1 MKRIYFTDFDG
12 TITKLDTTDAMIETF
27 AQNDWREIMRKWE
40 LGELTTKES
49 ARLFLRHLR
58 VTPAEA
64 KRFLESIPI
73 DETFRDF
80 VNYVESR
87 KEKLYILSDGFDFNI
102 KTILHKCQ
110 LNHLKFYTN
119 RFLIYKDHY
128 DLATPYAS
136 SCNKCGTCKK
146 TLVEKLKADAEQIIY
161 IGDGISDICASQS
174 ADIIFA
180 KGHLLQYYKT
190 KVIPVIPFSSFNE
203 VTKNLRESE

>member
-1 MKRIYFTDFDG
+1 MKRVYFTDFDG
-12 TITKLDTTDAMIETF
+12 TITKYDTTDAMIETF
-27 AQNDWREIMRKWE
+27 ATDGWQEILQQWQ

-49 ARLFLRHLR
+49 ARLFFKLLHI
-58 VTPAEA
+58 TPEEA
-64 KRFLESIPI
+64 KHFLRSIPI

-80 VNYVESR
+80 VTYVENR
-87 KEKLYILSDGFDFNI
+87 KEKLYILSDGFDINI
-102 KTILHKCQ
+102 KTILEKAK
-110 LNHLKFYTN
+110 LTHLTFYTN

-128 DLATPYAS
+128 DLETPYAS

-180 KGHLLQYYKT
+180 KEHLLQYCQT
-190 KVIPVIPFSSFNE
+190 NVIPVIPFSSFNK
-203 VTKNLRESE
+203 VTKWLQDSE